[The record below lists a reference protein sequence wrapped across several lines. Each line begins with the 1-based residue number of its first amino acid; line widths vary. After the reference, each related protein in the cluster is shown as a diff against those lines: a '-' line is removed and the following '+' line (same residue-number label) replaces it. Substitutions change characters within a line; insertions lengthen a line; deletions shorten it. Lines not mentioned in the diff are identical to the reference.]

1 MLELTAHSLPR
12 STHGPGASAQAHRC
26 QTSTEAFSVQSLL
39 RFGAVGE
46 VVDGL
51 VLVGDKGSVQPP
63 GSDVV
68 QGEVASRGRSRRVKS
83 GLRRRRRVPGCF
95 WRPAGSGEGQQ
106 RHPPNSP
113 GHAKPGP
120 PPAGPPTA
128 ARGRGG
134 ARRLNHLSLCS
145 SQLNGSGQLKMSSHC
160 LSAQMLAPPPP
171 GLPRLALPPA
181 TKPTSEGGST
191 SPTSP
196 CKHSGSGARGRA
208 GVPEGPPPL
217 PSPTAGVRGS
227 GLACWVPVSLVG
239 PQVEARGAMWSG
251 PRGAKAA
258 LGSGRRGPGGRLGS
272 LRARSWPLS
281 PPPCNEQVA
290 VGEDL
295 KPVAPG
301 ADAAP
306 RCLLLVEND
315 NFLLS

>member
-1 MLELTAHSLPR
+1 MLP
-12 STHGPGASAQAHRC
+12 QAGGRQRPHRL
-26 QTSTEAFSVQSLL
+26 A
-39 RFGAVGE
+39 
-46 VVDGL
+46 L
-51 VLVGDKGSVQPP
+51 VPP
-63 GSDVV
+63 SPPSPAG
-68 QGEVASRGRSRRVKS
+68 RGRQ
-83 GLRRRRRVPGCF
+83 PE
-95 WRPAGSGEGQQ
+95 AE
-106 RHPPNSP
+106 
-113 GHAKPGP
+113 
-120 PPAGPPTA
+120 
-128 ARGRGG
+128 G

-227 GLACWVPVSLVG
+227 GLACLVPVSLVG
-239 PQVEARGAMWSG
+239 PQTEAWGATWSG

-272 LRARSWPLS
+272 PCIRSQPPSLLRAKGRW
-281 PPPCNEQVA
+281 Q
-290 VGEDL
+290 
-295 KPVAPG
+295 
-301 ADAAP
+301 
-306 RCLLLVEND
+306 
-315 NFLLS
+315 